1 MRVLVIGATGTIGQ
15 AVALALQN
23 NGHEVLGGSR
33 HGNPRVDIVD
43 PDSIR
48 SLYRTIG
55 EVDGVVSCA
64 GSAAFKPLTEL
75 TDEDLQGSL
84 RDKLLGQ
91 VNLVRFGIERV
102 REGGVFVLTSGIF
115 SRNPMPGVAAI
126 AMVNG
131 AVESFVRAAALDAP
145 RRIRVNA
152 VSPPFITETA
162 KKMGIPT
169 DGTLSAADNA
179 RAYVALVEGNQ
190 TGEVVFPGDRL

>member
-33 HGNPRVDIVD
+33 HGSPRVDIVD

-75 TDEDLQGSL
+75 TDDDLLGSL

-91 VNLVRFGIERV
+91 VNLVRLGIERV